1 MRWGSEIADT
11 LVQVS
16 GVLES
21 LPPDRWNEQSLCE
34 LWRVRDVA
42 GHLVWRLGSSTAEL
56 LRSAAGAV
64 LADPGRNPMSAIG
77 DVSVAAAS
85 ADPAELVRR
94 MRRIAALKLGGN
106 GRTGVSELA
115 EAVVHGYDIA
125 NPLGIRMQLEPRVTE
140 AVARSRL
147 PLLPLSARIVVA
159 RRSLVAID
167 AGWSVGTGPAIEG
180 SAEAIVLYLFGRKPR
195 SGN

>member
-1 MRWGSEIADT
+1 
-11 LVQVS
+11 
-16 GVLES
+16 
-21 LPPDRWNEQSLCE
+21 
-34 LWRVRDVA
+34 
-42 GHLVWRLGSSTAEL
+42 
-56 LRSAAGAV
+56 
-64 LADPGRNPMSAIG
+64 MSAIG

-94 MRRIAALKLGGN
+94 LRRIAALKLGGN

>member
-42 GHLVWRLGSSTAEL
+42 GHLVWRLGSSTTEL

-64 LADPGRNPMSAIG
+64 LADPGRSPMRAIG
-77 DVSVAAAS
+77 DVSVATAS
-85 ADPAELVRR
+85 ADPEELVRR
-94 MRRIAALKLGGN
+94 IRRIAALKLGGN

-115 EAVVHGYDIA
+115 EAVVHGYDIT
-125 NPLGIRMQLEPRVTE
+125 NPLGVRMQLEPRVTE

-167 AGWSVGTGPAIEG
+167 DGWSVGTGPAIEG
-180 SAEAIVLYLFGRKPR
+180 SAEAIVLYLFGRKP
-195 SGN
+195 SGGS

>member
-21 LPPDRWNEQSLCE
+21 LPPDRWSEQSLCE

-42 GHLVWRLGSSTAEL
+42 GHLVWRLGSSTTEL

-64 LADPGRNPMSAIG
+64 LADPGRSPMRAIG
-77 DVSVAAAS
+77 DVSVATAS
-85 ADPAELVRR
+85 ADPEELVRR
-94 MRRIAALKLGGN
+94 IRRIAALKLGGN

-115 EAVVHGYDIA
+115 EAVVHGYDIT
-125 NPLGIRMQLEPRVTE
+125 NPLGVRMQLEPRVTE

-167 AGWSVGTGPAIEG
+167 DGWSVGTGPAIEG
-180 SAEAIVLYLFGRKPR
+180 SAEAIVLYLFGRKP
-195 SGN
+195 SGGS